1 MHRSKAFF
9 KKTRRG
15 KIHRIVSD
23 HYLRDDIGCGSL
35 AGKPV
40 SKVRY
45 EMNRDF
51 VKCHEV
57 DILSYVVWW
66 DCSIVNAEFGVSRSS
81 LAHIFS
87 LPC

>member
-15 KIHRIVSD
+15 KIHRVVSD

-45 EMNRDF
+45 EMDRDF
-51 VKCHEV
+51 VKYHKV
-57 DILSYVVWW
+57 DILSYVV
-66 DCSIVNAEFGVSRSS
+66 EFGGTVASEMLNSVV
-81 LAHIFS
+81 AV
-87 LPC
+87 PY